1 MAPRLLPSGGV
12 ILRLALLILVISG
25 AAGCAAL
32 PVSMLGAAALSGG
45 ANSVARAGTEYT
57 MGGVARRTV
66 SMPADDVHDT
76 ALATLTRLGIKMTE
90 EERER
95 DGRAILRGKAYERGI
110 VVTIEPVTP
119 QMTRFGVAVRHG
131 ISRDGATAA
140 EVLAQIQKAIEHR
153 SPGAASP

>member
-1 MAPRLLPSGGV
+1 V
-12 ILRLALLILVISG
+12 ILPVVVVLVLMSG

-66 SMPADDVHDT
+66 SMPADAVHDT
-76 ALATLTRLGIKMTE
+76 ALETLARLGIKMTE

-110 VVTIEPVTP
+110 EVTIEPVTP
-119 QMTRFGVAVRHG
+119 AMTRFGVAVRHG
-131 ISRDGATAA
+131 ISRDGPTAA
-140 EVLAQIQKAIEHR
+140 EVLAQIQRAIEHR

>member
-1 MAPRLLPSGGV
+1 M
-12 ILRLALLILVISG
+12 LRLVLLVLVVSG
-25 AAGCAAL
+25 AGGCAAL

-66 SMPADDVHDT
+66 SMPAEEVHDT
-76 ALATLTRLGIKMTE
+76 ALATLKRLGIKMTE

-95 DGRAILRGKAYERGI
+95 DGRAVLRGTAYERGV
-110 VVTIEPVTP
+110 VVTIEPVSP
-119 QMTRFGVAVRHG
+119 EMTRFGVAVRHG
-131 ISRDGATAA
+131 ISRDATTAA
-140 EVLAQIQKAIEHR
+140 EVLAQIQKAIDHK